1 MEEQTNLGPHTHR
14 LLAVATGIVI
24 GVGSLLVYQKYTR
37 NDPTVLPEVQAI
49 ETQAPAPA
57 PVIVVATA
65 NATVS
70 NPRNEADQVV
80 ISVAD
85 KKGLVSGAALGTMYF
100 EGSFP
105 ITFTSPSGTVLAMGI
120 ATATS
125 DWMTTSSVP
134 FTATLEFDKPVTA
147 DTVGVLVLSRDNPS
161 GLPEQDLSVSFPAI
175 LKK

>member
-1 MEEQTNLGPHTHR
+1 MEEQKNVGIHAHR
-14 LLAVATGIVI
+14 LLAVLVGIVFGI
-24 GVGSLLVYQKYTR
+24 SALLVYQKYTMGESKCSP
-37 NDPTVLPEVQAI
+37 NGVPI
-49 ETQAPAPA
+49 ETQTSAPD

-65 NATVS
+65 DASVN